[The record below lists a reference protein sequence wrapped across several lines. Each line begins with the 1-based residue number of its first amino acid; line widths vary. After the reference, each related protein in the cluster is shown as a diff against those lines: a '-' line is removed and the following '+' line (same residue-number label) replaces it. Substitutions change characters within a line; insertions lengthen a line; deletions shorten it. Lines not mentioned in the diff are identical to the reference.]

1 MQVAKRFTR
10 NISSAFSIIA
20 MIVVWLALAPTQA
33 GGLASYI
40 IVIGNSMEPK
50 FHIGDLVIAH
60 EQASYQVGDEVVYR
74 NMELENFVF
83 HRIIS
88 EDTGRY
94 VLQGDNN
101 DWVDTYQPVPEEVIG
116 KLWLHVPRG
125 GLAIRK
131 IRNPFV
137 LALVGAFIAALGAVA
152 AATSAVSWFLAQ
164 LYVASG
170 YALIGLWLII
180 ITISG
185 GDALSLPHRV
195 VSMGW
200 FAGVVMA
207 LGLAALPGVLRRTET
222 EQAAPWLIRNIGRAG
237 NLGWLLLFPMWCLWL
252 GISKF

>member
-1 MQVAKRFTR
+1 MSDLWLSFSYSPQTIGWIAIAAGASGLGALVCAVLSVAFGRT
-10 NISSAFSIIA
+10 FSRLYAIFVGLAAVLTAGIA
-20 MIVVWLALAPTQA
+20 MLLFPQHRLIEEQLALVAFA
-33 GGLASYI
+33 
-40 IVIGNSMEPK
+40 
-50 FHIGDLVIAH
+50 
-60 EQASYQVGDEVVYR
+60 
-74 NMELENFVF
+74 
-83 HRIIS
+83 
-88 EDTGRY
+88 
-94 VLQGDNN
+94 
-101 DWVDTYQPVPEEVIG
+101 
-116 KLWLHVPRG
+116 
-125 GLAIRK
+125 
-131 IRNPFV
+131 

-237 NLGWLLLFPMWCLWL
+237 NLGSLLLFPMWCLWL